1 MSRRIYEI
9 SVTGEM
15 DTSLR
20 NAFEDVELTV
30 DHSVT
35 RMRVVSPDS
44 SVLHG
49 VLHRIDRLGLDLLH
63 VREVDVDGPRL

>member
-44 SVLHG
+44 NAQVLAVSV
-49 VLHRIDRLGLDLLH
+49 RRRNAFD
-63 VREVDVDGPRL
+63 